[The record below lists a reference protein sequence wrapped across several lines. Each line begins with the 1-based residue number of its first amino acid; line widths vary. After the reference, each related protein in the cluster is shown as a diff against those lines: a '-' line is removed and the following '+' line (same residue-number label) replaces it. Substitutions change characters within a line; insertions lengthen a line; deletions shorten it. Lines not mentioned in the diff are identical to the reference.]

1 MIVEGREFTFTVD
14 NPGVRIDAFLSNE
27 IADLSRSFIQK
38 LIEDE
43 SILVNDKATKSNYK
57 IRLNDNIYVCIPEPK
72 EVEIVPENIP
82 LDIVYEDDDIIIIN
96 KPKGMV
102 VHPAAGHLSG
112 TLVNALMYHCK
123 DNLSGINGELR
134 PGIVHRIDRDTTGL
148 IVACKNDIAHKFI
161 AEQLAVHS
169 ITRKYQAIV
178 YGNIKEDTGTVDA
191 PIYRHPQDRKRMAV
205 VKNGKEAV
213 THYKVIERFG
223 DYTHIECQ
231 LETGRTHQIR
241 VHMSY
246 IKHPLLGDEVYG
258 NPNKKFK
265 LEGQCLHAKTLG
277 FIHPNTKEYIEF
289 DSELP
294 EYFNKLILRL
304 RNGI

>member
-1 MIVEGREFTFTVD
+1 MEGREFTFTVD

-38 LIEDE
+38 LIEDQ

-57 IRLNDNIYVCIPEPK
+57 IRLNDKIYVCIPEPK

-205 VKNGKEAV
+205 VRNGKEAV

-223 DYTHIECQ
+223 DYTLIECQ

-277 FIHPNTKEYIEF
+277 FIHPKTKKYIEF

-304 RNGI
+304 RNGN

>member
-1 MIVEGREFTFTVD
+1 MEGREYTFTVD
-14 NPGVRIDAFLSNE
+14 KPGVRIDAFLSNE
-27 IADLSRSFIQK
+27 IADMSRSFIQK
-38 LIEDE
+38 LIEDK

-57 IRLNDNIYVCIPEPK
+57 LKANDNIFVCIPEPK

-82 LDIVYEDDDIIIIN
+82 LDIVYEDDDIIVIN

-112 TLVNALMYHCK
+112 TMVNALMYHCK

-148 IVACKNDIAHKFI
+148 IVACKNDKAHKFI

-205 VKNGKEAV
+205 VDNGKEAI
-213 THYKVIERFG
+213 THYKILERFG

-246 IKHPLLGDEVYG
+246 IKHPLLGDELYG

-277 FIHPNTKEYIEF
+277 FIHPTTKEYIEF

-294 EYFNKLILRL
+294 EYFSKLIMRL
-304 RNGI
+304 RNGY

>member
-14 NPGVRIDAFLSNE
+14 TPGVRIDAFLSNE

-57 IRLNDNIYVCIPEPK
+57 IRLNDKIYVCIPEPK

-223 DYTHIECQ
+223 DYTLIE
-231 LETGRTHQIR
+231 
-241 VHMSY
+241 
-246 IKHPLLGDEVYG
+246 
-258 NPNKKFK
+258 
-265 LEGQCLHAKTLG
+265 
-277 FIHPNTKEYIEF
+277 
-289 DSELP
+289 
-294 EYFNKLILRL
+294 
-304 RNGI
+304 

>member
-1 MIVEGREFTFTVD
+1 MEGREFTFTVD
-14 NPGVRIDAFLSNE
+14 TPGVRIDAFLSNE

-57 IRLNDNIYVCIPEPK
+57 IRLNDKIYVCIPEPK

-178 YGNIKEDTGTVDA
+178 YGNIKEDTGTIDA

-304 RNGI
+304 RNGN

>member
-1 MIVEGREFTFTVD
+1 MEGREFTFTVD

-57 IRLNDNIYVCIPEPK
+57 IRLNDKIYVCIPEPK

-178 YGNIKEDTGTVDA
+178 YGNIKEDTGTIDA

-223 DYTHIECQ
+223 DYTLIECQ

-277 FIHPNTKEYIEF
+277 FIHPKTKEYIEF

-294 EYFNKLILRL
+294 EYFNKIILRL